1 MKNDKEE
8 KENRLLNTAFR
19 LFTEKGIKETS
30 IQEIVDNASVAKGTF
45 YLYFRDKYEIRDIL
59 IVKKSQKLFEDS
71 LKSLRKN
78 YISDFSDSII
88 YIINYVIDELTKNPL
103 LLKFISK
110 NLSWGVY
117 NKAVL
122 NIYDKTGN
130 DTNNELTLHDLFI
143 NGIKENNI
151 KLSNPDVTLFM
162 IIELVGS
169 TCFNSILY
177 KEPLPIEE
185 FNKIRRMIFIVG
197 STKFV
202 YFVLLL
208 FLLLLYFHEQKKLLD
223 LLMGLLKLEQSLSLL
238 QVLNPIAFFLYFLYI
253 LYSLFSHIHL
263 MVIYLMLLF
272 FPF

>member
-130 DTNNELTLHDLFI
+130 DTINELTLHDLFI

-185 FNKIRRMIFIVG
+185 YKPYLYKTIRNLIK
-197 STKFV
+197 S
-202 YFVLLL
+202 
-208 FLLLLYFHEQKKLLD
+208 E
-223 LLMGLLKLEQSLSLL
+223 E
-238 QVLNPIAFFLYFLYI
+238 
-253 LYSLFSHIHL
+253 
-263 MVIYLMLLF
+263 
-272 FPF
+272 